1 MVGMCVHVYM
11 YMLTNAPRLKLMIS
25 QIGLYKYSNNE
36 KINKFHAIR
45 WIKPLNYAFT
55 KTVKHIEPIAH
66 IIINNMHIVVYNVGT
81 ETSLCINVRFLQKY
95 IDVYCVRLL

>member
-1 MVGMCVHVYM
+1 
-11 YMLTNAPRLKLMIS
+11 MLLQRQLSTLS
-25 QIGLYKYSNNE
+25 
-36 KINKFHAIR
+36 
-45 WIKPLNYAFT
+45 PL
-55 KTVKHIEPIAH
+55 IEPIAH